1 MLDQILKAVVATVGI
16 LVILMVT
23 LIFLLFVSPLV
34 TTRDI
39 TSQSRLVGQVL
50 TSEEP
55 LVYIKNLPYFRDVS
69 TYIRRNTLTVNTRET
84 SYFLEELRNSCGN
97 CLDDERLT
105 TPIRIELVP
114 VGTAFTVVKE
124 FRLNYVNLFPESY
137 DYVLLRDDKG
147 NLSQARKRVVET
159 GRVDTIN
166 SGLAYMENEPW
177 LGEITEY
184 IQSNGSA
191 NVVYCPETWKVYTKK
206 VKNTFSELSAF
217 ISDFKL
223 RQDVE
228 LERDYKSSCD
238 DGVLIT
244 FKTLDAFMTTQYY
257 LSEWSMYGDL
267 KLGR

>member
-1 MLDQILKAVVATVGI
+1 MLYQILKAVAATVGI
-16 LVILMVT
+16 LVILLVT
-23 LIFLLFVSPLV
+23 LVFLSFVPPIV
-34 TTRDI
+34 MVEDTTP
-39 TSQSRLVGQVL
+39 QSRLVGQVL
-50 TSEEP
+50 HFEEP

-69 TYIRRNTLTVNTRET
+69 AYIRRNTLTVDTRET

-105 TPIRIELVP
+105 TPVHTEFVP

-124 FRLNYVNLFPESY
+124 FRVNHVNLFPESY

-147 NLSQARKRVVET
+147 NLSQAWKRVVET
-159 GRVDTIN
+159 GRVDTTN
-166 SGLAYMENEPW
+166 SGLVHMENEPW
-177 LGEITEY
+177 LGERIEH
-184 IQSNGSA
+184 IQRTGSA
-191 NVVYCPETWKVYTKK
+191 KVEYCPETWTVYTKK

-217 ISDFKL
+217 FSDFKL

-244 FKTLDAFMTTQYY
+244 FKTLDAFVTTQYY
-257 LSEWSMYGDL
+257 LSGWSMYGDL
-267 KLGR
+267 KLSR